1 MSEPRDLRKRH
12 SLMEAQRSSSYALFA
27 DAPEYWFSYDSYL
40 GLFGYYASVR
50 PTVRILNVG
59 SATGI
64 MEHLALSRM
73 NNLHF
78 VSVDN
83 SLSFREMY
91 LKKNEAFIKEGRAEH
106 VLTDIQS
113 FKTSQ
118 RFDVIVSRDFNHHLC
133 SRDVERYIRK
143 CVRLLAPGGV
153 IHLKTDSMFLY
164 QYSKAVAEANS
175 LTVLHATEDLY
186 GSEHRADVPSLYE
199 VQTYYERMF
208 LSMGLKIK
216 YLSFRL
222 DHSGPFVYPS
232 FDSKYWR
239 GVEGPRRTFDHNP
252 SKQQ

>member
-153 IHLKTDSMFLY
+153 MVI
-164 QYSKAVAEANS
+164 
-175 LTVLHATEDLY
+175 EDLKQEALIE
-186 GSEHRADVPSLYE
+186 GTVELIRITCEIPAFKEDVYNCYHKIEGIRDSYLVSYSTEEIRQVLLRMNVRFEEEPSRFRYK
-199 VQTYYERMF
+199 F
-208 LSMGLKIK
+208 LVSL
-216 YLSFRL
+216 
-222 DHSGPFVYPS
+222 P
-232 FDSKYWR
+232 
-239 GVEGPRRTFDHNP
+239 
-252 SKQQ
+252 